1 MRSSFLCF
9 NDILLECSSQKRP
22 WIFVIRLKATYIWP
36 GLKIF
41 CLCKSKLRTGSCKL
55 RLCTLCMANA
65 HDNLSRNCD
74 CFITIDIFVFLTI
87 NEVPYILIGTQLLI
101 LAVILCN
108 QFFTRIRIIKYYV
121 YEGNLIL
128 NDFTVFYNPNLSN
141 N

>member
-41 CLCKSKLRTGSCKL
+41 CLCELKLTTGSCKL
-55 RLCTLCMANA
+55 KPCNLCIVNA
-65 HDNLSRNCD
+65 HDNVSRNCD
-74 CFITIDIFVFLTI
+74 GFITIDVFVFLTI
-87 NEVPYILIGTQLLI
+87 NEVPCILIGTQLLI